1 MSIIRGTLK
10 AACSQVLCVPRRLD
24 FLCPGSLLCL
34 LSEPSTS
41 NFVSEPQ
48 LQARLCEGPRRR
60 PGHAA
65 YPETKKP
72 ARGNSMHYAQ
82 GEGWQFSCRA
92 HDVLRSLPSGCLY
105 SITLPVL
112 TVTGVR
118 SEGWSE
124 DMKYFFLGSTE
135 GLFDFRDKCSQT
147 MITYSWPRCGGNTQ
161 YLLS

>member
-1 MSIIRGTLK
+1 
-10 AACSQVLCVPRRLD
+10 
-24 FLCPGSLLCL
+24 
-34 LSEPSTS
+34 
-41 NFVSEPQ
+41 
-48 LQARLCEGPRRR
+48 
-60 PGHAA
+60 
-65 YPETKKP
+65 
-72 ARGNSMHYAQ
+72 MHYAQ

-92 HDVLRSLPSGCLY
+92 HDVLRSLPSGCPY

-147 MITYSWPRCGGNTQ
+147 IITYLWPRCGGNTQ